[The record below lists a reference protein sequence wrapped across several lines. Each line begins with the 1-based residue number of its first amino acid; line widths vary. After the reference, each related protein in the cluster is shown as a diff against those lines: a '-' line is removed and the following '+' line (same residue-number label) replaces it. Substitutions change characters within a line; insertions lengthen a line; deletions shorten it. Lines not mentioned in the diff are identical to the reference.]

1 MNGGQCDDA
10 IGGRS
15 VAVPLEAWGSI
26 QGDHLML
33 TRRNMLISTM
43 AGLGVAVLRMPS
55 VRANDWQGKF
65 STLNFG
71 VVSSEN
77 EADRIAHY
85 QTFVAYMEGRLGV
98 PLKMHQ
104 ATDYAGTIEAL
115 KARKLEFA
123 RFGAVSYAQ
132 AWLIT
137 GGKVEPIAVETDSD
151 GSVSYHS
158 VIAVK
163 ADSPYQSLDDL
174 KGKSLAFA
182 DPNST
187 SGFVAPS
194 YFLREEGINPESFFG
209 RTGFSGS
216 HENGILAVLNG
227 TYDAAATSWTN
238 EERSNVARMES
249 KGMIPKGQIR
259 YLWKSPK
266 LPNGPWAT
274 HADLPTALKVD
285 IRAALVALP
294 TSNPSAW
301 KDITDGKSK
310 GVEETTH
317 ADFEP
322 IIRMIKDNQ
331 RARRDAKSN

>member
-1 MNGGQCDDA
+1 
-10 IGGRS
+10 
-15 VAVPLEAWGSI
+15 
-26 QGDHLML
+26 
-33 TRRNMLISTM
+33 
-43 AGLGVAVLRMPS
+43 
-55 VRANDWQGKF
+55 
-65 STLNFG
+65 LNFG

-77 EADRIAHY
+77 EADRIARY
-85 QTFVAYMEGRLGV
+85 KGFVAYVERRLQM
-98 PLKMHQ
+98 PIKMHQ

-123 RFGAVSYAQ
+123 RFGAASYAQ

-137 GGKVEPIAVETDSD
+137 GGKVEPIVVEADSE

-174 KGKSLAFA
+174 KDKALAFA

-194 YFLREEGINPESFFG
+194 YFLREEGINPDAYFG
-209 RTGFSGS
+209 RTGFAGS

-238 EERSNVARMES
+238 EERSNVARMEG

-259 YLWKSPK
+259 YVWKSPRI
-266 LPNGPWAT
+266 PNGPWT
-274 HADLPTALKVD
+274 MHADLPAALKVD
-285 IRAALVALP
+285 IRATLLALP
-294 TSNPSAW
+294 TTDPQAW
-301 KDITDGKSK
+301 RDITDGKSK

-317 ADFEP
+317 AEFEP

>member
-1 MNGGQCDDA
+1 
-10 IGGRS
+10 
-15 VAVPLEAWGSI
+15 
-26 QGDHLML
+26 ML
-33 TRRNMLISTM
+33 PRRDLLITTVM
-43 AGLGVAVLRMPS
+43 GLGATTLGLPVAQAS
-55 VRANDWQGKF
+55 DWRGTV

-77 EADRIAHY
+77 EADRIARY
-85 QTFVAYMEGRLGV
+85 KGFVAYVERRLQM
-98 PLKMHQ
+98 PIKMHQ

-123 RFGAVSYAQ
+123 RFGAASYAQ

-137 GGKVEPIAVETDSD
+137 GGKVEPIVVEADSE

-194 YFLREEGINPESFFG
+194 YFLREEGINPDSYFG
-209 RTGFSGS
+209 RTGFAGS

-238 EERSNVARMES
+238 EERSNVARMEG

-259 YLWKSPK
+259 YVWKSPRI
-266 LPNGPWAT
+266 PNGPWT
-274 HADLPTALKVD
+274 MHADLPAALKVD
-285 IRAALVALP
+285 IRATLLALP
-294 TSNPSAW
+294 TTDPQAW
-301 KDITDGKSK
+301 RDITDGKSK

-317 ADFEP
+317 AEFEP

>member
-1 MNGGQCDDA
+1 
-10 IGGRS
+10 
-15 VAVPLEAWGSI
+15 
-26 QGDHLML
+26 
-33 TRRNMLISTM
+33 MLITTVM
-43 AGLGVAVLRMPS
+43 GLGATTLGLPVAKAS
-55 VRANDWQGKF
+55 DWRGTV

-77 EADRIAHY
+77 EADRIARY
-85 QTFVAYMEGRLGV
+85 KGFVAYVERRLQV
-98 PLKMHQ
+98 PIKMHQ

-123 RFGAVSYAQ
+123 RFGAASYAQ

-137 GGKVEPIAVETDSD
+137 GGKVEPIVVEADNE

-194 YFLREEGINPESFFG
+194 YFLREESINPDSYFG
-209 RTGFSGS
+209 RTGFAGS

-238 EERSNVARMES
+238 EERGNVARMEG

-259 YLWKSPK
+259 YVWKSPK
-266 LPNGPWAT
+266 IPNGPWT
-274 HADLPTALKVD
+274 MHVDLPAALKVD
-285 IRAALVALP
+285 IRATLMALP
-294 TSNPSAW
+294 TADPQAW
-301 KDITDGKSK
+301 KGITDGKSK

-322 IIRMIKDNQ
+322 VIRMIKDNQ

>member
-1 MNGGQCDDA
+1 MQ
-10 IGGRS
+10 
-15 VAVPLEAWGSI
+15 
-26 QGDHLML
+26 
-33 TRRNMLISTM
+33 TRREMLIRTIT
-43 AGLGVAVLRMPS
+43 GLGVAALPLPRVS
-55 VRANDWQGKF
+55 ANEWRRQV
-65 STLNFG
+65 SALNFG

-77 EADRIAHY
+77 EADRIARY
-85 QTFVAYMEGRLGV
+85 KAFVAYLEHRLQV
-98 PLKMHQ
+98 PVKMHQ

-123 RFGAVSYAQ
+123 RFGAAAYAQ

-137 GGKVEPIAVETDSD
+137 AGKVEPIVVEADSE
-151 GSVSYHS
+151 GSVAYHS

-163 ADSPYQSLDDL
+163 ADGPYRSLEDL

-194 YFLREEGINPESFFG
+194 YFLREQGVDPDTLFG

-216 HENGILAVLNG
+216 HENGIIAVLNG

-259 YLWKSPK
+259 YVWKSPQI
-266 LPNGPWAT
+266 PNGPWAM
-274 HADLPTALKVD
+274 HADLPVALKGD
-285 IRAALVALP
+285 LRAALVALP
-294 TSNPSAW
+294 TADPAAW

-317 ADFEP
+317 AAFEP
-322 IIRMIKDNQ
+322 VIRMITANQ

>member
-1 MNGGQCDDA
+1 
-10 IGGRS
+10 
-15 VAVPLEAWGSI
+15 
-26 QGDHLML
+26 
-33 TRRNMLISTM
+33 
-43 AGLGVAVLRMPS
+43 
-55 VRANDWQGKF
+55 
-65 STLNFG
+65 LNFG

-77 EADRIAHY
+77 EADRIARY
-85 QTFVAYMEGRLGV
+85 KAFVAYSERRLQV
-98 PLKMHQ
+98 PIKMHQ

-123 RFGAVSYAQ
+123 RFGAASYAQ

-137 GGKVEPIAVETDSD
+137 GGKVEPIVVETDSE

-174 KGKSLAFA
+174 KGKSLAFV

-187 SGFVAPS
+187 SGFVATA
-194 YFLREEGINPESFFG
+194 YFLREDGINPETFFG

-216 HENGILAVLNG
+216 HENGIIAVLNG

-238 EERSNVARMES
+238 EERSNVARMER

-259 YLWKSPK
+259 YIWKSPK
-266 LPNGPWAT
+266 LPNGPWAM
-274 HADLPTALKVD
+274 HADLPAALKVD

-294 TSNPSAW
+294 TADPQAW

-317 ADFEP
+317 VAFEP

-331 RARRDAKSN
+331 RARRDARSN

>member
-1 MNGGQCDDA
+1 
-10 IGGRS
+10 
-15 VAVPLEAWGSI
+15 
-26 QGDHLML
+26 ML
-33 TRRNMLISTM
+33 TRRDMLITTVM
-43 AGLGVAVLRMPS
+43 GLGATTLGLPVAKAS
-55 VRANDWQGKF
+55 DWRGTV

-77 EADRIAHY
+77 EADRIARY
-85 QTFVAYMEGRLGV
+85 KGFVAYVERRLQV
-98 PLKMHQ
+98 PIKMHQ

-123 RFGAVSYAQ
+123 RFGAAAYAQ

-137 GGKVEPIAVETDSD
+137 GGKVEPIVVEADNE

-194 YFLREEGINPESFFG
+194 YFLREEGINPDSYFG
-209 RTGFSGS
+209 RTGFAGS

-238 EERSNVARMES
+238 EERSNVARMEG

-259 YLWKSPK
+259 YVWKSPK
-266 LPNGPWAT
+266 IPNGPWT
-274 HADLPTALKVD
+274 MHADLPAALKVD
-285 IRAALVALP
+285 IRATLMALP
-294 TSNPSAW
+294 TADPQAW

-317 ADFEP
+317 AEFEP

>member
-1 MNGGQCDDA
+1 
-10 IGGRS
+10 
-15 VAVPLEAWGSI
+15 
-26 QGDHLML
+26 ML
-33 TRRNMLISTM
+33 TRRDMLITTVM
-43 AGLGVAVLRMPS
+43 GLGAASLGLPAAKAS
-55 VRANDWQGKF
+55 DWRGTF

-71 VVSSEN
+71 VISNEN
-77 EADRIAHY
+77 EADRIARY
-85 QTFVAYMEGRLGV
+85 KAFVAYTERRLQV
-98 PLKMHQ
+98 PIKMHQ

-123 RFGAVSYAQ
+123 RFGAAAYAQ

-137 GGKVEPIAVETDSD
+137 GGKVEPIVVETDSE

-158 VIAVK
+158 VIAVR

-194 YFLREEGINPESFFG
+194 YFLREDGINPDSYFG
-209 RTGFSGS
+209 RTGFAGS

-238 EERSNVARMES
+238 EERSNVARMEG

-259 YLWKSPK
+259 YVWKSPK
-266 LPNGPWAT
+266 IPNGPWT
-274 HADLPTALKVD
+274 MHADLPAALKVE
-285 IRAALVALP
+285 IRATLVALP
-294 TSNPSAW
+294 TADPLAW
-301 KDITDGKSK
+301 KGVTDGKSK

>member
-1 MNGGQCDDA
+1 
-10 IGGRS
+10 
-15 VAVPLEAWGSI
+15 
-26 QGDHLML
+26 ML
-33 TRRNMLISTM
+33 TRREMLITTM
-43 AGLGVAVLRMPS
+43 AGVGMTVLGVPFVG
-55 VRANDWQGKF
+55 ANEWRGKF

-77 EADRIAHY
+77 EADRIARY
-85 QTFVAYMEGRLGV
+85 KAFVAYSELRLQV
-98 PLKMHQ
+98 SIKMHQ

-123 RFGAVSYAQ
+123 RFGAASYAQ

-137 GGKVEPIAVETDSD
+137 GGKVEPIVVETDSE

-174 KGKSLAFA
+174 KGKSLAFV

-187 SGFVAPS
+187 SGFVATA
-194 YFLREEGINPESFFG
+194 YFLREDGINPETFFG

-216 HENGILAVLNG
+216 HENGIIAVLNG

-259 YLWKSPK
+259 YIWKSPQ
-266 LPNGPWAT
+266 LPNGPWAM
-274 HADLPTALKVD
+274 HADLPAALKVD

-294 TSNPSAW
+294 TDDPQAW
-301 KDITDGKSK
+301 KDITNGKSK
-310 GVEETTH
+310 GLEETTH
-317 ADFEP
+317 AAFEP

>member
-1 MNGGQCDDA
+1 
-10 IGGRS
+10 
-15 VAVPLEAWGSI
+15 
-26 QGDHLML
+26 ML

-43 AGLGVAVLRMPS
+43 TGLGVAALGIPF
-55 VRANDWQGKF
+55 VRATDWRGKF
-65 STLNFG
+65 SALNFG

-77 EADRIAHY
+77 EADRIARY
-85 QTFVAYMEGRLGV
+85 KAFVAYIERRLRV

-115 KARKLEFA
+115 KARKLELA
-123 RFGAVSYAQ
+123 RLGAASYAQ

-137 GGKVEPIAVETDSD
+137 GGKVEPIVVDTDSD
-151 GSVSYHS
+151 GYVGYHS

-163 ADSPYQSLDDL
+163 ADSSYQSLDDL

-194 YFLREEGINPESFFG
+194 YFLREEGINPDSFFG

-216 HENGILAVLNG
+216 HENGIIAILNG

-249 KGMIPKGQIR
+249 KGMIPKGMIR
-259 YLWKSPK
+259 YIWKSPK
-266 LPNGPWAT
+266 LPNSPWT
-274 HADLPTALKVD
+274 MHTDLPAALKVD
-285 IRAALVALP
+285 IRAALLALP
-294 TSNPSAW
+294 TADPLAW
-301 KDITDGKSK
+301 NDLTDGKSK
-310 GVEETTH
+310 GVEEVTH

-322 IIRMIKDNQ
+322 VIRMIKDNQ

>member
-1 MNGGQCDDA
+1 
-10 IGGRS
+10 
-15 VAVPLEAWGSI
+15 
-26 QGDHLML
+26 ML
-33 TRRNMLISTM
+33 TRRNMLIASVM
-43 AGLGVAVLRMPS
+43 GLGATSLGLPLA
-55 VRANDWQGKF
+55 RANDWRDKF

-77 EADRIAHY
+77 EADRIARY
-85 QTFVAYMEGRLGV
+85 KAFVAYLEGRLRI

-123 RFGAVSYAQ
+123 RLGPAAYAQ
-132 AWLIT
+132 AWLVT
-137 GGKVEPIAVETDSD
+137 GGKVEPVVVETDSE

-163 ADSPYQSLDDL
+163 VDSPYQSLDDL
-174 KGKSLAFA
+174 QGKALAFA

-216 HENGILAVLNG
+216 HENGIIAVLNG
-227 TYDAAATSWTN
+227 TYDAAATFWTN
-238 EERSNVARMES
+238 EQRSNVARMEG
-249 KGMIPKGQIR
+249 KGMIPKGRIR
-259 YLWKSPK
+259 YVWKSPR
-266 LPNGPWAT
+266 LPNGTWVV
-274 HADLPTALKVD
+274 HADLPAALTAD

-294 TSNPSAW
+294 TADPVAW
-301 KDITDGKSK
+301 KDITDGKSR
-310 GVEETTH
+310 GV
-317 ADFEP
+317 
-322 IIRMIKDNQ
+322 
-331 RARRDAKSN
+331 RRSHTRISTPSSA